1 MAATTGVRRRCAARV
16 RLADWAMSVA
26 RVATF
31 DNPPH
36 LRGDDSRRAQTLYE
50 LLRSLPGFERA
61 CYLPGVVYREVD
73 VVYGGDSE
81 SSLVAAERAVNDRPI
96 ASGAGYGLHASS
108 VGSSRRAFSRWAR
121 SSI

>member
-73 VVYGGDSE
+73 VVYGGGLRELVGGRGACGERPPHSE
-81 SSLVAAERAVNDRPI
+81 RRGIRPSRVERWIVE
-96 ASGAGYGLHASS
+96 
-108 VGSSRRAFSRWAR
+108 AR
-121 SSI
+121 F